1 MLEIETIES
10 PEALAALAPEWN
22 ALLARMSLRTPSK
35 SPLWQLTWWRHFG
48 SRRSVAAP
56 SRHARDHAAR
66 RRRRAGRG
74 RADDADAPPGLRSG
88 FGARIA
94 IFWRGPLS
102 HAIARARSASATACP
117 RSAGRSRPLSGRAR
131 SMISC
136 NGAALRRASARSNR
150 ACASPTSKTSI
161 PASTCARA
169 GTPSTPPCR
178 KRRASICAR
187 AGTICTRPGSR
198 SNFAWRPRPRKRGE
212 GLKAFYDLHA
222 RRAAL
227 TDVASHPD
235 VFAAQSAQRLSR

>member
-48 SRRSVAAP
+48 SRRSVAGRHDMRVITLRDVGGALVAVAP
-56 SRHARDHAAR
+56 MMLTRRPGYGPALVRELQFFGADPYVTQLRGPGLRARPSA
-66 RRRRAGRG
+66 RG
-74 RADDADAPPGLRSG
+74 RAGALRLFSD
-88 FGARIA
+88 
-94 IFWRGPLS
+94 
-102 HAIARARSASATACP
+102 
-117 RSAGRSRPLSGRAR
+117 RAR
-131 SMISC
+131 SMISSS
-136 NGAALRRASARSNR
+136 GAALRRAPARSNR

-161 PASTCARA
+161 PASSCARA

-187 AGTICTRPGSR
+187 AATISTRRESR
-198 SNFAWRPRPRKRGE
+198 PSFASRPTPEETGRR
-212 GLKAFYDLHA
+212 LKAFYDLHA

-235 VFAAQSAQRLSR
+235 VFAAESARAISR